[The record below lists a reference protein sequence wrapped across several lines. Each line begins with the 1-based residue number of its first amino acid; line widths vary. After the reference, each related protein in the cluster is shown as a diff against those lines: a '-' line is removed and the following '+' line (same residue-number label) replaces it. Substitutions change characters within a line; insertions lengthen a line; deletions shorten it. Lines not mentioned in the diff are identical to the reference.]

1 MLGNTTKTLLNVPLM
16 YIQHVYGHK
25 QKTLKLI
32 KFETKTGIVQST
44 KTKTMYQFE
53 VTGTRKNIEAALS
66 MIEEIIYKKSGKKNT
81 CSGWYKTQIFRFFS
95 LA

>member
-66 MIEEIIYKKSGKKNT
+66 MIEEIIYKESGKRNI
-81 CSGWYKTQIFRFFS
+81 CSGW
-95 LA
+95 